1 MLAPPLK
8 GGSSVGRCDVL
19 MAACSVIVTAAVIVA
34 VKAST
39 YTLLLVLVPVSGG
52 RVVTVEVEDIDRAS
66 LDRPSIPDGLLR

>member
-1 MLAPPLK
+1 MLALPLK
-8 GGSSVGRCDVL
+8 RGSSVGRCGVF
-19 MAACSVIVTAAVIVA
+19 MVACSVIVTAAVIVA

-39 YTLLLVLVPVSGG
+39 STRLLVLVPVSAG